1 MTSKHDYKVTD
12 HVINLPPPPP
22 QLWHG
27 ENKTQGSNTIMSTSF
42 ALKLLELVNILLR
55 DQGYAINN

>member
-1 MTSKHDYKVTD
+1 MSS
-12 HVINLPPPPP
+12 IPPPPK
-22 QLWHG
+22 LWQG

-42 ALKLLELVNILLR
+42 ALKFLELVNIPLR